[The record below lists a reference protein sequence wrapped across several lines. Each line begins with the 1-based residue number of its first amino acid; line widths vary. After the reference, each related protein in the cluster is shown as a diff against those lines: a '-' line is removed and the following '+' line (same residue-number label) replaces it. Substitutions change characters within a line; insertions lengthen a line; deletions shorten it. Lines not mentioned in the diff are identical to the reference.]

1 MSWKEIAKTSKGL
14 EYIHP
19 SGYDEQLY
27 NMSGKESGEEVQKY
41 IKTPTSI
48 IGNYNKVL
56 EYGCGTGRIMR
67 HIKDCVLE
75 GVDIAPEFVEA
86 CNNNGFKAR
95 EVKDYNFNEDCDIIY
110 SITVFIHLSKKDAFI
125 ALKNI
130 HKGLKQGGLA
140 LLQIPLYETNKE
152 PNNFIDVGSWTVE
165 LLGEM
170 CDKIGFSIESMYTNT
185 GSFSYNNIGVNHN
198 KLQILKKL

>member
-1 MSWKEIAKTSKGL
+1 MSWIEIAKTPKGL
-14 EYIHP
+14 VYIHP

-27 NMSGKESGEEVQKY
+27 NESGRDSGKEIQKY

-48 IGNYNKVL
+48 IGNYYKVL

-67 HIKDCVLE
+67 HVKECVLE

-86 CNNNGFKAR
+86 CNKNGLKAK
-95 EVKDYNFNEDCDIIY
+95 EIKDYKFEEDCDIIY
-110 SITVFIHLSKKDAFI
+110 SITVFIHLSKKDALV

-130 HKGLKQGGLA
+130 HKGLKKGGLA

-152 PNNFIDVGSWTVE
+152 PNSFIDVGSWTGE
-165 LLGEM
+165 LLREK
-170 CDKIGFSIESMYTNT
+170 CKEIGFSIESMYANT
-185 GSFSYNNIGVNHN
+185 GTFSYENIGVNHN
-198 KLQILKKL
+198 KLQILKKI

>member
-1 MSWKEIAKTSKGL
+1 MSWIDIAKTPKGL
-14 EYIHP
+14 VYIHP
-19 SGYDEQLY
+19 TGYDEALY
-27 NMSGKESGEEVQKY
+27 NESGRESAQEVQKY
-41 IKTPTSI
+41 IKSSSVW
-48 IGNYNKVL
+48 NCCKVL

-67 HIKDCVLE
+67 HIKECILE

-95 EVKDYNFNEDCDIIY
+95 EIKDYNFNQDFDIIY
-110 SITVFIHLSKKDAFI
+110 SITVFIHLSKKDALI

-152 PNNFIDVGSWTVE
+152 PDSFIDVGSWTVD
-165 LLGEM
+165 LLKEK
-170 CDKIGFSIESMYTNT
+170 CKEIGFSIESMYTNT
-185 GSFSYNNIGVNHN
+185 GSFNYHNIGVNHN
-198 KLQILKKL
+198 KLQILKKI